1 MRINFKVIKI
11 DEPSV
16 KSLIS
21 SSRTLTNSNPKYELV
36 QKKNQRIQLVDS
48 TYLPLKNEENK

>member
-1 MRINFKVIKI
+1 MRISFKVIKI

-21 SSRTLTNSNPKYELV
+21 SSRKLMNSDPKYELE
-36 QKKNQRIQLVDS
+36 QKKNQRI
-48 TYLPLKNEENK
+48 